1 MSEAVPPVNLT
12 PVMRQYRTLK
22 AKNPEALLFFRLGD
36 FYELFEEDARRAAPI
51 LELVLTQRQGVPMC
65 GFPHHAFSSYLGKI
79 LKNGLRVAVA
89 EQLEDP
95 SAAKGMV
102 ARDVVRVVTPGT
114 VLEEELLSAKENNFL
129 AAVWPSSEKAGAGLV
144 WGDMSTGEL
153 RYARFP
159 DGEFGFVRLADELG
173 RIEPRETLWPEGVVA
188 PLGRT
193 VTPVPLRHFLEDG
206 LDRRAS
212 QLFGASGLEGFGLGA
227 GHPARP
233 ALAALLSYVEKNQ
246 SAALGAL
253 RPPRSFN
260 GDDFMVLD
268 EGAIRRLDLLP
279 EPGVRA
285 GGTPSC
291 LWNLIDQGSTAMGGR
306 RLKSWLLRPLMDREA
321 IRARQDRVE
330 FFLNARRERR
340 EIQTLFRETADL
352 ERILSRLTAGTV
364 TGRDLIALRRTI
376 RLAPEAGRLLSES
389 SSLSGDRPLAGIA
402 ASFQVP
408 QELGL
413 VLENALADSPPM
425 RLSEGGV
432 IRDGYSARL
441 DELRGLASAGRG
453 WVSALETEERKRTGI
468 SSLKVGFTSV
478 FGYYLEVS
486 KANLSKVPQDW
497 IRKQTMVNAERFIT
511 PELKV
516 QEEKILGSEEKA
528 RALERELLGE
538 LRDKVLSFR
547 ESLFALAE
555 ALGESDA
562 LAALAEAAERGNWVR
577 PAVEAED
584 IFEIEQS
591 RHPVVE
597 RVLEHRSGSGANAF
611 VPNDLLLGDQE
622 QRLLLVT
629 GPNMGGKSTFL
640 RQAAL
645 SAVMAQMGSFI
656 PARKARLGIVDR
668 IFTRIGAGD
677 DLAGGAS
684 TFMVE
689 MREVADILLNAT
701 SRSLVILDEVGRGTS
716 TYDGLAVAWAMA
728 ERLAGTPD
736 QRGPKV
742 LFATHYFELTDLA
755 NVHPRVKNYHAA
767 VREWTHPDGKT
778 ELVFLH
784 QILPGPADRSYGVHV
799 AQMAG
804 LPPKVVARAKE
815 ILKGLESGGP
825 MNARPSGPA
834 QGELFPVHPAVE
846 ALQALH
852 PDRMTPL
859 EALEAL
865 DRIKKKFEL

>member
-36 FYELFEEDARRAAPI
+36 FYEMFEEDARRAAPI

-65 GFPHHAFSSYLGKI
+65 GFPHHAFSSYLGKL
-79 LKNGLRVAVA
+79 LKHGLRVAVA

-95 SAAKGMV
+95 AAAKGMV

-129 AAVWPSSEKAGAGLV
+129 AAVWPSSEKNGTGLV

-159 DGEFGFVRLADELG
+159 EGPAGLSRLTDELG

-188 PLGRT
+188 PLGRV
-193 VTPVPLRHFLEDG
+193 VTPVPLRHFLEEG
-206 LDRRAS
+206 LDRRATT
-212 QLFGASGLEGFGLGA
+212 LFGASGMEGFGLGA

-246 SAALGAL
+246 SSALGAL
-253 RPPRSFN
+253 RPPRSYN
-260 GDDFMVLD
+260 GDEFMLLD

-279 EPGVRA
+279 EPGVRP
-285 GGTPSC
+285 GGTPTC
-291 LWNLIDQGSTAMGGR
+291 LWNLIDQCATAMGGR
-306 RLKSWLLRPLMDREA
+306 RLKSWLLRPLMDRDA

-340 EIQTLFRETADL
+340 EIQALFRETADL

-364 TGRDLIALRRTI
+364 TGRDLIALRRTV

-389 SSLSGDRPLAGIA
+389 VSLSGDQPLAGIVS
-402 ASFQVP
+402 SFQIP
-408 QELGL
+408 KELG
-413 VLENALADSPPM
+413 VILENALADSPPM

-441 DELRGLASAGRG
+441 DELRGLASSGRG
-453 WVSALETEERKRTGI
+453 WVSSLETEERKRTGI
-468 SSLKVGFTSV
+468 ASLKVGFTSV

-528 RALERELLGE
+528 RALERDLLGE

-547 ESLFALAE
+547 DALFALAD

-562 LAALAEAAERGNWVR
+562 LASLAEAAERGHWVR
-577 PAVEAED
+577 PVVGDAD
-584 IFEIEQS
+584 IFELEQS

-597 RVLEHRSGSGANAF
+597 RVIESRSGAGAF
-611 VPNDLLLGDQE
+611 VPNDLLLDDQE

-645 SAVMAQMGSFI
+645 AAVMAQMGSFV
-656 PARKARLGIVDR
+656 PAQKARLGVVDR

-701 SRSLVILDEVGRGTS
+701 SHSLVILDEVGRGTS

-728 ERLAGTPD
+728 ERLAGTPAEP
-736 QRGPKV
+736 GPKV
-742 LFATHYFELTDLA
+742 LFATHYFELTELA
-755 NVHPRVKNYHAA
+755 NVHPRVKNFHAA

-804 LPPKVVARAKE
+804 LPPAVVARAKE
-815 ILKGLESGGP
+815 ILKGLESGGAL
-825 MNARPSGPA
+825 NARPAAPA
-834 QGELFPVHPAVE
+834 QRELFPVHPAVE
-846 ALQALH
+846 ALAALH
-852 PDRMTPL
+852 PERMTPL
-859 EALEAL
+859 AALEAL
-865 DRIKKKFEL
+865 DQLKRKFEL

>member
-1 MSEAVPPVNLT
+1 MSDPNSGNLT

-65 GFPHHAFSSYLGKI
+65 GFPHHAFSGYLGKL
-79 LKNGLRVAVA
+79 LKQGLRVAVA
-89 EQLEDP
+89 EQMEDP

-129 AAVWPSSEKAGAGLV
+129 AAVWVSPERGGVGLV

-153 RYARFP
+153 RYTHFP
-159 DGEFGFVRLADELG
+159 SGEAGIARLADELG
-173 RIEPRETLWPEGVVA
+173 RIEPRETLWPEGAVA

-193 VTPVPLRHFLEDG
+193 VTSVPLRHFLEED

-212 QLFGASGLEGFGLGA
+212 TLFGAAGMEGFGLGV

-233 ALAALLSYVEKNQ
+233 ALSALLSYVEKNQ

-253 RPPRSFN
+253 RPPKSYN
-260 GDDFMVLD
+260 GDEFMLLD

-279 EPGVRA
+279 EPGVRP
-285 GGTPSC
+285 GGPPTC
-291 LWNLIDQGSTAMGGR
+291 LWNLIDQSSTAMGGR
-306 RLKSWLLRPLMDREA
+306 RLKSWLLRPLMDRVA

-340 EIQTLFRETADL
+340 ELQTLFRETADL

-376 RLAPEAGRLLSES
+376 RLAPEAGRILSES
-389 SSLSGDRPLAGIA
+389 VSLSGDRPLAEIVQA
-402 ASFQVP
+402 FHVP
-408 QELGL
+408 KELGL
-413 VLENALADSPPM
+413 VLEQALADSPPM

-432 IRDGYSARL
+432 IRDGYSFPL
-441 DELRGLASAGRG
+441 DELRGLASHGRG
-453 WVSALETEERKRTGI
+453 WISALETEERKRTGI
-468 SSLKVGFTSV
+468 GSLKVGFTSV

-486 KANLSKVPQDW
+486 KPNLAKVPQDW

-538 LRDKVLSFR
+538 LRDKVLSYR
-547 ESLFALAE
+547 DALFGLAD

-562 LAALAEAAERGNWVR
+562 LAALAEVAERGRWTR
-577 PAVEAED
+577 PHFVEED
-584 IFEIEQS
+584 VFQIEQS

-597 RVLEHRSGSGANAF
+597 RVLESRSGGSF
-611 VPNDLLLGDQE
+611 VPNDLLLDDKS

-645 SAVMAQMGSFI
+645 SAVLAQMGSFI
-656 PARKARLGIVDR
+656 PAAKARMGIVDR

-701 SRSLVILDEVGRGTS
+701 SLSLVILDEVGRGTS

-728 ERLAGTPD
+728 ERLAGTTE
-736 QRGPKV
+736 QKGPKV
-742 LFATHYFELTDLA
+742 LFATHYFELTELA
-755 NVHPRVKNYHAA
+755 KVHPLVKNYHAA
-767 VREWTHPDGKT
+767 VREWTHADGKT

-804 LPPKVVARAKE
+804 LPTTVVSRAKD
-815 ILKGLESGGP
+815 ILKGLESGRS
-825 MNARPSGPA
+825 MAVPSEPGG
-834 QGELFPVHPAVE
+834 QRELFSTHPAIE
-846 ALQALH
+846 ALQSLHPERMTPLAALQAL
-852 PDRMTPL
+852 DDL
-859 EALEAL
+859 
-865 DRIKKKFEL
+865 KKKLL

>member
-1 MSEAVPPVNLT
+1 MSEAPVNLT

-22 AKNPEALLFFRLGD
+22 AKNPDALLFFRLGD

-65 GFPHHAFSSYLGKI
+65 GFPHHAFSNYLGKL
-79 LKNGLRVAVA
+79 LKHGLRVAVA

-129 AAVWPSSEKAGAGLV
+129 AAVWPSQEKGGAGLV
-144 WGDMSTGEL
+144 WADMSTGEL
-153 RYARFP
+153 RYARFV
-159 DGEFGFVRLADELG
+159 DGEAGLSRLADELG
-173 RIEPRETLWPEGVVA
+173 RIEPRETLWPEGAVA

-193 VTPVPLRHFLEDG
+193 VTPVPVRNFLEEG
-206 LDRRAS
+206 LNRRAS
-212 QLFGASGLEGFGLGA
+212 SLFGAAGMEGFGLGA

-253 RPPRSFN
+253 RPPRAYN
-260 GDDFMVLD
+260 GDEFMLLD
-268 EGAIRRLDLLP
+268 EGAIRRLDLFP
-279 EPGVRA
+279 EPGARV
-285 GGTPSC
+285 GGAPTC
-291 LWNLIDQGSTAMGGR
+291 LWNLIDQSATAMGGR
-306 RLKSWLLRPLMDREA
+306 RLKSWLLRPLMDPGA

-376 RLAPEAGRLLSES
+376 RLAPEAGRLLNE
-389 SSLSGDRPLAGIA
+389 SLSLAGDRPWAGLVA
-402 ASFQVP
+402 AFQIP
-408 QELGL
+408 KELGL
-413 VLENALADSPPM
+413 VLEKALADSPPM

-432 IRDGYSARL
+432 IRDGYSGPL
-441 DELRGLASAGRG
+441 DELRGMASHGRG

-486 KANLSKVPQDW
+486 KANLPKVPQDW
-497 IRKQTMVNAERFIT
+497 IRKQTLVNAERFIT
-511 PELKV
+511 PELKI
-516 QEEKILGSEEKA
+516 QEEKILGAEEKA

-538 LRDKVLSFR
+538 LREKVLSFR
-547 ESLFALAE
+547 DALFALAD

-562 LAALAEAAERGNWVR
+562 LASLAEAAERGRWVK
-577 PAVEAED
+577 PTIVEED
-584 IFEIEQS
+584 IFTIEQS

-597 RVLEHRSGSGANAF
+597 RVLESRAGGAF
-611 VPNDLLLGDQE
+611 VPNDLCLDND

-645 SAVMAQMGSFI
+645 ASVLAQMGSFV
-656 PARKARLGIVDR
+656 PAEKARVGIVDR

-701 SRSLVILDEVGRGTS
+701 SQSLVILDEVGRGTS

-728 ERLAGTPD
+728 EHLAGTPN
-736 QRGPKV
+736 QAGPKV
-742 LFATHYFELTDLA
+742 LFATHYFELTELA

-767 VREWTHPDGKT
+767 VREWTHPDGKA

-804 LPPKVVARAKE
+804 LPPSVVTRAKE
-815 ILKGLESGGP
+815 ILKGLESGGAL
-825 MNARPSGPA
+825 NGRPPSEG
-834 QGELFPVHPAVE
+834 QRELFPLHPAVE

-852 PDRMTPL
+852 PERMTPL
-859 EALEAL
+859 AALQAL
-865 DRIKKKFEL
+865 DTLKKKFDV

>member
-1 MSEAVPPVNLT
+1 MSEAPVNLT

-22 AKNPEALLFFRLGD
+22 AKNPDALLFFRLGD

-65 GFPHHAFSSYLGKI
+65 GFPHHAFSNYLGKL
-79 LKNGLRVAVA
+79 LKHGLRVAVA

-129 AAVWPSSEKAGAGLV
+129 AAVWPSQEKGGAGLV
-144 WGDMSTGEL
+144 WADMSTGEL
-153 RYARFP
+153 RYARFV
-159 DGEFGFVRLADELG
+159 DGEAGLSRLADELG
-173 RIEPRETLWPEGVVA
+173 RIEPRETLWPEGAVA

-193 VTPVPLRHFLEDG
+193 VTPVPVRNFLEEG
-206 LDRRAS
+206 LNRRAS
-212 QLFGASGLEGFGLGA
+212 SLFGVAGMEGFGLGA

-253 RPPRSFN
+253 RPPRAYN
-260 GDDFMVLD
+260 GDEFMLLD
-268 EGAIRRLDLLP
+268 EGAIRRLDLFP
-279 EPGVRA
+279 EPGARV
-285 GGTPSC
+285 GGTPTC
-291 LWNLIDQGSTAMGGR
+291 LWNLIDQSATAMGGR
-306 RLKSWLLRPLMDREA
+306 RLKSWLLRPLMDPGA

-376 RLAPEAGRLLSES
+376 RLAPEAGRLLNE
-389 SSLSGDRPLAGIA
+389 SLSLAGDRPWAGLVA
-402 ASFQVP
+402 AFQIP
-408 QELGL
+408 KELGL
-413 VLENALADSPPM
+413 VLEKALADSPPM

-432 IRDGYSARL
+432 IRDGYSGPL
-441 DELRGLASAGRG
+441 DELRGMASHGRG

-486 KANLSKVPQDW
+486 KANLPKVPQDW
-497 IRKQTMVNAERFIT
+497 IRKQTLVNAERFIT
-511 PELKV
+511 PELKI
-516 QEEKILGSEEKA
+516 QEEKILGAEEKA

-538 LRDKVLSFR
+538 LREKVLSFR
-547 ESLFALAE
+547 DALFALAD

-562 LAALAEAAERGNWVR
+562 LASLAEAAERGRWVK
-577 PAVEAED
+577 PAIVDED
-584 IFEIEQS
+584 IFTVEQS

-597 RVLEHRSGSGANAF
+597 RVLESRAGGAF
-611 VPNDLLLGDQE
+611 VPNDLCLDND

-645 SAVMAQMGSFI
+645 ASVLAQMGSFV
-656 PARKARLGIVDR
+656 PAEKARLGIVDR

-701 SRSLVILDEVGRGTS
+701 AQSLVILDEVGRGTS

-728 ERLAGTPD
+728 EHLAGTPA
-736 QRGPKV
+736 QAGPKV
-742 LFATHYFELTDLA
+742 LFATHYFELTELA

-804 LPPKVVARAKE
+804 LPPSVVARAKE
-815 ILKGLESGGP
+815 ILKGLESGGAL
-825 MNARPSGPA
+825 NARPPSEG
-834 QGELFPVHPAVE
+834 QQELFPLHPAVE

-852 PDRMTPL
+852 PERMTPL
-859 EALEAL
+859 AALQAL
-865 DRIKKKFEL
+865 DTLKKKFDV

>member
-1 MSEAVPPVNLT
+1 MPDSESSVNLT
-12 PVMRQYRTLK
+12 PVMRQYRSLK
-22 AKNPEALLFFRLGD
+22 AKNPDALLFFRLGD
-36 FYELFEEDARRAAPI
+36 FYELFEEDARRAAPL
-51 LELVLTQRQGVPMC
+51 LELVLTHRQGVPMC
-65 GFPHHAFSSYLGKI
+65 GFPHHAFSGYLGKL

-129 AAVWPSSEKAGAGLV
+129 AAVWPSPDKGGAGLV

-159 DGEFGFVRLADELG
+159 EGGAGLSRLADELG

-188 PLGRT
+188 PLGRS
-193 VTPVPLRHFLEDG
+193 VTPVPLRNFLEDG

-212 QLFGASGLEGFGLGA
+212 TLFGAAGMDGFGLGP

-233 ALAALLSYVEKNQ
+233 ALSALLSYVERNQ
-246 SAALGAL
+246 SSALGAL
-253 RPPRSFN
+253 RPPRSYN
-260 GDDFMVLD
+260 GDEFMLLD

-279 EPGVRA
+279 EPGARP
-285 GGTPSC
+285 GGTPTC
-291 LWNLIDQGSTAMGGR
+291 LWNLIDQSATAMGGR
-306 RLKSWLLRPLMDREA
+306 RLKSWLLRPLMDRGA
-321 IRARQDRVE
+321 IRARQDSVD

-340 EIQTLFRETADL
+340 DLQTLFRETADL

-376 RLAPEAGRLLSES
+376 RLAPEAGRLISES
-389 SSLSGDRPLAGIA
+389 QSLSGDQPLAGLVKA
-402 ASFQVP
+402 FHVP
-408 QELGL
+408 KELGV
-413 VLENALADSPPM
+413 VLEKALADSPPM

-432 IRDGYSARL
+432 IRDGYSAPL
-441 DELRGLASAGRG
+441 DELRGLASLGRG
-453 WVSALETEERKRTGI
+453 WVSALEIEERKRTGI
-468 SSLKVGFTSV
+468 GSLKVGFTSV

-486 KANLSKVPQDW
+486 KPNLAKVPQDW

-511 PELKV
+511 PDLKV

-528 RALERELLGE
+528 RALERDLLGE
-538 LRDKVLSFR
+538 LRDKVLSYR
-547 ESLFALAE
+547 EDLFALAE

-562 LAALAEAAERGNWVR
+562 LAALAEAAERGRWVR
-577 PAVEAED
+577 PTLAED
-584 IFEIEQS
+584 DVFQVEQL

-597 RVLEHRSGSGANAF
+597 RVLESRGGRTF
-611 VPNDLLLGDQE
+611 VPNDLLLDDNA
-622 QRLLLVT
+622 QRVLLVT

-645 SAVMAQMGSFI
+645 SAVMAQMGSFV
-656 PARKARLGIVDR
+656 PAGKARMGIVDR

-701 SRSLVILDEVGRGTS
+701 SQSLVILDEVGRGTS

-736 QRGPKV
+736 HKGPKV
-742 LFATHYFELTDLA
+742 LFATHYFELTELA
-755 NVHPRVKNYHAA
+755 NVHPSVKNFHAA
-767 VREWTHPDGKT
+767 VREWAHPDGKT

-804 LPPKVVARAKE
+804 LPPAVEARAQD
-815 ILKGLESGGP
+815 ILKGLEAGRRMASPAELGGQ
-825 MNARPSGPA
+825 R
-834 QGELFPVHPAVE
+834 ELFSVHPAVE
-846 ALQALH
+846 ALRSLH
-852 PDRMTPL
+852 PERMTPL
-859 EALEAL
+859 AALQAL
-865 DRIKKKFEL
+865 DDLKKKLL

>member
-1 MSEAVPPVNLT
+1 MPEGVPPVNLT

-22 AKNPEALLFFRLGD
+22 AKNPDALLFFRLGD

-65 GFPHHAFSSYLGKI
+65 GFPHHAFSNYLGKL
-79 LKNGLRVAVA
+79 LKHGLRVAVA

-129 AAVWPSSEKAGAGLV
+129 AAVWPSPEKGGVGLV

-153 RYARFP
+153 RYTCFV
-159 DGEFGFVRLADELG
+159 DGDAGLSRLSDELG
-173 RIEPRETLWPEGVVA
+173 RIEPRETLWPEGYVA

-193 VTPVPLRHFLEDG
+193 VTPVPLRNFMEEG

-212 QLFGASGLEGFGLGA
+212 SLFGAAGMEGFGLGV

-253 RPPRSFN
+253 RPPRTYN
-260 GDDFMVLD
+260 GDEFMLLD

-279 EPGVRA
+279 EPGARGA
-285 GGTPSC
+285 GAPSC
-291 LWNLIDQGSTAMGGR
+291 LWSLIDQSATAMGGR
-306 RLKSWLLRPLMDREA
+306 RLKSWLLRPLMDRGA

-340 EIQTLFRETADL
+340 DIQALFRETADV

-376 RLAPEAGRLLSES
+376 RLAPEMGRLLNES
-389 SSLSGDRPLAGIA
+389 LSLSGDQPWAGLGEA
-402 ASFQVP
+402 FHVP
-408 QELGL
+408 PDLGV
-413 VLENALADSPPM
+413 VLEKALADSPPM

-432 IRDGYSARL
+432 IRDGFSASL
-441 DELRGLASAGRG
+441 DELRGLASHGRG
-453 WVSALETEERKRTGI
+453 WVSALETDERKRTGI
-468 SSLKVGFTSV
+468 ASLKVGFTSV

-486 KANLSKVPQDW
+486 KSNLSKVPQDW
-497 IRKQTMVNAERFIT
+497 IRKQTLVNAERFIT
-511 PELKV
+511 PELKIH
-516 QEEKILGSEEKA
+516 EEKILGAEEKA
-528 RALERELLGE
+528 RALERVLLAE
-538 LRDKVLSFR
+538 IRDKVLSYR
-547 ESLFALAE
+547 EALFGLAS
-555 ALGESDA
+555 ALGECDA
-562 LAALAEAAERGNWVR
+562 LAALAEAAERGRWVR
-577 PAVEAED
+577 PTIVEED
-584 IFEIEQS
+584 VLSLEQS

-597 RVLEHRSGSGANAF
+597 RVLETRAGGAF
-611 VPNDLLLGDQE
+611 VPNDLCVGED

-645 SAVMAQMGSFI
+645 ASVLAQMGSFL
-656 PARKARLGIVDR
+656 PAAKARMGIVDR

-701 SRSLVILDEVGRGTS
+701 SQSLVILDEVGRGTS

-736 QRGPKV
+736 QPGPKV
-742 LFATHYFELTDLA
+742 LFATHYFELTELA
-755 NVHPRVKNYHAA
+755 NVHPKVKNFHAA
-767 VREWTHPDGKT
+767 VREWTRPDGKT

-804 LPPKVVARAKE
+804 IPTAVVARAKE
-815 ILKGLESGGP
+815 ILKGLESGGAL
-825 MNARPSGPA
+825 NARPPSEG
-834 QGELFPVHPAVE
+834 QRELFPLHPAIE

-852 PDRMTPL
+852 PERMTPL
-859 EALEAL
+859 AALQAL
-865 DRIKKKFEL
+865 DELKKKLL

>member
-1 MSEAVPPVNLT
+1 MSDPISAVNLT

-36 FYELFEEDARRAAPI
+36 FYELFEEDARRAAPL

-65 GFPHHAFSSYLGKI
+65 GFPHHAFSGYLGKL
-79 LKNGLRVAVA
+79 LKQGLRVAVA
-89 EQLEDP
+89 EQMEDP

-129 AAVWPSSEKAGAGLV
+129 AAVWVSPDRGGVGLV

-153 RYARFP
+153 RYTHFP
-159 DGEFGFVRLADELG
+159 AGEAGISRLADELG
-173 RIEPRETLWPEGVVA
+173 RIEPRETLWPEGAVA
-188 PLGRT
+188 PLGRA
-193 VTPVPLRHFLEDG
+193 VTSVPLKNFLEED

-212 QLFGASGLEGFGLGA
+212 TLFGALGMEGFGLGV

-233 ALAALLSYVEKNQ
+233 ALSALLSYVEKNQ

-253 RPPRSFN
+253 RPPRSYN
-260 GDDFMVLD
+260 GDEFMLLD

-279 EPGVRA
+279 EPGARP
-285 GGTPSC
+285 GGPPAC
-291 LWNLIDQGSTAMGGR
+291 LWNLIDQGATAMGGR
-306 RLKSWLLRPLMDREA
+306 RLKSWLLRPLMDRGA
-321 IRARQDRVE
+321 IRARQDQVE

-340 EIQTLFRETADL
+340 ELQTLFRETADL

-364 TGRDLIALRRTI
+364 TGRDLIALRRTV
-376 RLAPEAGRLLSES
+376 RLAPEAGRVLSES
-389 SSLSGDRPLAGIA
+389 RSLSGDCPLAGIVKA
-402 ASFQVP
+402 FHVP
-408 QELGL
+408 KELGV
-413 VLENALADSPPM
+413 VLEQALADSPPM

-432 IRDGYSARL
+432 IRDGYSAPL
-441 DELRGLASAGRG
+441 DELRGLASRGRG
-453 WVSALETEERKRTGI
+453 WISALETEERKRTGI
-468 SSLKVGFTSV
+468 GSLKVGFTSV

-486 KANLSKVPQDW
+486 KANLAKVPQDW
-497 IRKQTMVNAERFIT
+497 IRKQTLVNAERFIT

-516 QEEKILGSEEKA
+516 QEEKILGSDEKA
-528 RALERELLGE
+528 RAMERELLGE

-547 ESLFALAE
+547 EALFGLAD

-562 LAALAEAAERGNWVR
+562 LAALAEAAERGRWTR
-577 PAVEAED
+577 PVLVEED
-584 IFEIEQS
+584 VFQIEQS

-597 RVLEHRSGSGANAF
+597 RVLENRSGGAF
-611 VPNDLLLGDQE
+611 VPNDLLLDGKS

-645 SAVMAQMGSFI
+645 SAVLAQMGSFI
-656 PARKARLGIVDR
+656 PAGNARIGLVDR

-701 SRSLVILDEVGRGTS
+701 SLSLVILDEVGRGTS

-736 QRGPKV
+736 RLGPKV
-742 LFATHYFELTDLA
+742 LFATHYFELTELA
-755 NVHPRVKNYHAA
+755 NVHPLVKNYHAA

-804 LPPKVVARAKE
+804 LPASVVARAKD
-815 ILKGLESGGP
+815 ILKGLEAGRRMGVPPEPGGQ
-825 MNARPSGPA
+825 R
-834 QGELFPVHPAVE
+834 ELFSPHPAIE
-846 ALQALH
+846 ALESLHPERMTPLAALQAL
-852 PDRMTPL
+852 DDL
-859 EALEAL
+859 
-865 DRIKKKFEL
+865 KKKLL